1 VVVFDRFPS
10 AKVKDLLQIVSP
22 PGADAVVDG
31 AGAATQNLPRPSH
44 DSLSAGKASAP
55 PSLVLF
61 LLRWGEK
68 KKKCC
73 CWFRTTLF
81 GDAKCY

>member
-31 AGAATQNLPRPSH
+31 AGAGAAVPTQNLPRPSH

-61 LLRWGEK
+61 LLRW
-68 KKKCC
+68 
-73 CWFRTTLF
+73 
-81 GDAKCY
+81 